1 MTMQGYWVQIARQKA
16 KTDYQDH
23 PKSFINGVTNQYSK
37 HVDTYMREAYES
49 ERMDIIAELRELN
62 NGS

>member
-1 MTMQGYWVQIARQKA
+1 MNAKDEFIKIAKRKA
-16 KTDYQDH
+16 IKDYQKY
-23 PKSFINGVTNQYSK
+23 PKSFFRGATNQYSK

-62 NGS
+62 K